1 MQKRRKNLDEINNK
15 IVCELLKD
23 PTNAEQ
29 MENAVALLQRHYAN
43 RITVQGQEKFS
54 TLIAVY
60 CLAEKNVMASV
71 VFQFLQEIDDK
82 EAVISLAN
90 NEFFE
95 LAGIQKKKTAF
106 RDEVKRLLAQ
116 RKKLEIQAQH
126 QAKNDLDS
134 LTARSMPSYY
144 QSDLSQSVVERI
156 LTEGLNIR
164 LRFNEVTKKI
174 EIDGGG
180 KQTLLTTYSENQI
193 LTALPVLILDE
204 CKACKVKGM
213 TNSFKL
219 IQAYLS
225 NIADINRYNPIH
237 DMLNLHKNTNE
248 QYLEKIFKILNIT
261 LPFEQMLIRKWLI
274 QTVAFAFA
282 THTNQ
287 VSTEG
292 MLILQGMQG
301 LAKTSF
307 FRVLAGNPLW
317 FNEGVCIDVSNKD
330 TLLNAVSAW
339 ISELGEIDSTF
350 KKDQSALKAFI
361 TSPLDRIR
369 LPYAPAISEMP
380 RRTSLC
386 GTVNPEKFLKDETG
400 NRRYW
405 IIHIEKIDKKA
416 LFSMTQ
422 EEVFNMWGYIYTLYL
437 ENRRG
442 FLLTD
447 KERKL
452 VEARNLEYMI
462 ERKYEAEIRYI
473 VDFSKPMEKWE
484 WVEPVEIANQLKG
497 ITAEQVGR
505 VFSAIEREEQ
515 AVLKKK
521 KHTRQI
527 YFLPID
533 WNKFSKSSSCSIN
546 Y

>member
-1 MQKRRKNLDEINNK
+1 MDEINNK

-23 PTNAEQ
+23 PTKAEQ

-60 CLAEKNVMASV
+60 CLAEKNIMASV
-71 VFQFLQEIDDK
+71 VFQFLREIDDK

-116 RKKLEIQAQH
+116 RKKLEIQAQQ

-134 LTARSMPSYY
+134 LMARDMPSYY
-144 QSDLSQSVVERI
+144 QADLSQSVVERI

-248 QYLEKIFKILNIT
+248 QHLEKIFKILNIT

-287 VSTEG
+287 VATEG

-405 IIHIEKIDKKA
+405 IIHIDKIDKKA

-447 KERKL
+447 KERRL

-473 VDFSKPMEKWE
+473 VDFSKLMEKWE

-515 AVLKKK
+515 AVLKRK

-527 YFLPID
+527 YFLPIN